1 MKNTKY
7 QELLKKTK
15 ESQYLLMEIPHYN
28 EDLYQQYES
37 MIDEL
42 EDFAS
47 REKEFFQD
55 LCADKNEFIDF
66 IIDHVRG
73 QLNSTNLEASVK
85 EEVARSYKYRA
96 NEYFPIFDKIQ
107 NEEIYRI
114 IEDPEIDEYP
124 LDRFF
129 EEVIDRFFE
138 EVNFHKK

>member
-7 QELLKKTK
+7 QELLEGTK
-15 ESQYLLMEIPHYN
+15 EKQELLMEIPHYN
-28 EDLYQQYES
+28 EHLYKQYES

-55 LCADKNEFIDF
+55 LYVGKNEFIDF
-66 IIDHVRG
+66 IVDHIRE
-73 QLNSTNLEASVK
+73 QLNSTNLDASIK

-107 NEEIYRI
+107 HEEIYRMV
-114 IEDPEIDEYP
+114 EDPEIDDFYP
-124 LDRFF
+124 L
-129 EEVIDRFFE
+129 DRFFE
-138 EVNFHKK
+138 EVNFHKN

>member
-55 LCADKNEFIDF
+55 LYADKNEFIDF

-73 QLNSTNLEASVK
+73 QLNSTNLDASVK
-85 EEVARSYKYRA
+85 EEVARA